1 MSQENL
7 TMRDM
12 FEVQNAKDATQAM
25 GATKQQELETSTA
38 AAVLKEEV
46 AKKSKLIRWSAV
58 QDVLFEKMVEALDIP
73 VVTFLSPA
81 WKKYREIL
89 EFADA
94 EKHPANEANLVS
106 LAEHTVKVEHHP
118 YLQVTYRG
126 VEIPKAKLEF
136 TLRGDLTLQG
146 VILRI
151 QNGKIKAIQGGAVK
165 WSGELLLENRSV
177 LKKESKSYDLTGGFE
192 LGEGIPLRDTA
203 HHRAGAR
210 SE

>member
-1 MSQENL
+1 MSQANL
-7 TMRDM
+7 TMKDM
-12 FEVQNAKDATQAM
+12 FEVQNAKDPTQAM
-25 GATKQQELETSTA
+25 SAAKHQELETSQA

-58 QDVLFEKMVEALDIP
+58 QDVLFEKTVEALDIP
-73 VVTFLSPA
+73 VLTFLTPA

-94 EKHPANEANLVS
+94 EKHPANETNLVS

-118 YLQVTYRG
+118 YLVVTYRG
-126 VEIPKAKLEF
+126 IEIPKAKLEF
-136 TLRGDLTLQG
+136 TLTGDLTLQG

-151 QNGKIKAIQGGAVK
+151 QNGKITAIQGGAVK

-177 LKKESKSYDLTGGFE
+177 LKKESKSYDLTGNVE
-192 LGEGIPLRDTA
+192 LGEGIPLRDTSD
-203 HHRAGAR
+203 HRAAAA
-210 SE
+210 S